1 MKKKKKKNRPN
12 EAGWMHRWKEER
24 MNERH
29 WTAADGWTVGALGAC
44 AELTLRVESA
54 GVCTDHHRS
63 LDDGHIGV
71 LPPAVNR
78 HRVSLSLLL
87 SYAINNSSTS
97 SSAATAG
104 HCRHHRHHRIATD
117 RPLLAMH
124 VVVWS
129 RCDQWQGQE
138 DRKRKKNCSS
148 AWVDP
153 IYSLEEEEERRAS
166 YSRCI
171 VTHGTH
177 RCAMLLLLLLLQF
190 LFRQQFSKAE
200 EKKGRKKE
208 RVFAWHRMASRA
220 TRW

>member
-1 MKKKKKKNRPN
+1 
-12 EAGWMHRWKEER
+12 MHRWKEER

-29 WTAADGWTVGALGAC
+29 WTAADGWTVGTLGGC

-153 IYSLEEEEERRAS
+153 IYSLEEEEERRKEGPWTGRREAAHQTTLSCGFGRSSFAFGRAS
-166 YSRCI
+166 VSDFYY
-171 VTHGTH
+171 VPT
-177 RCAMLLLLLLLQF
+177 A
-190 LFRQQFSKAE
+190 
-200 EKKGRKKE
+200 
-208 RVFAWHRMASRA
+208 VVA
-220 TRW
+220 T